1 MKVEIMWMGNM
12 EQESLRPLGMSWS
25 AWPGSARLLG
35 AWTSGH
41 VISASHDSVIQW
53 VRALLEGDEPRKDTE
68 GLFAPFIYLALWIL
82 SMWLLIN

>member
-1 MKVEIMWMGNM
+1 MWMGNM

-41 VISASHDSVIQW
+41 VISASHDSDIQW
-53 VRALLEGDEPRKDTE
+53 VRALLEGDEPTLGWRLGCTWW
-68 GLFAPFIYLALWIL
+68 AC
-82 SMWLLIN
+82 